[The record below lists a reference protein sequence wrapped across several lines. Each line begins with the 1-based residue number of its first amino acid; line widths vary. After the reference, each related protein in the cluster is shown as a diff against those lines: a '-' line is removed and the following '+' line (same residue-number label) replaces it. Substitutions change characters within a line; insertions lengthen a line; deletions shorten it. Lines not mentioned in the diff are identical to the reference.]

1 MEGIGVSNG
10 IEISKVLIKDV
21 KEEIPRY
28 SIEDISAEILRFKS
42 AVEDSIKDIENLI
55 LNEKLAKEEM
65 EIFDA
70 HICMLKDEE
79 FLRFVEEKIKT
90 DKINSEWALE
100 KGKQFFVEL
109 FNSFDNEYFKER
121 SIDLIDIINRAT
133 NKLLKKEE
141 LNYEKI
147 EGKFVLVAH
156 DLTPSETVKIDKNK
170 IIGFITEIGGKTSH
184 VAIVARMLG
193 IPAIVGAKNILS
205 MVDNQSIIAMDGG
218 NGQFIINPTQYDI
231 ESFNEK
237 KKIMQIE
244 ENLDKDFL
252 DKIPLSKD
260 MKRFQVACNLQVPTQ
275 LDEIVKNNGEGI
287 GLLRSEF
294 IYMDRK
300 NAPTEDIQ
308 FEIYKDIAVQMKEK
322 PVIIRT
328 LDVGGDK
335 EISYLNI
342 PKEENPFLGLRATR
356 YCLKEKKFFKTQLR
370 AILRASNFGKV
381 KIMFPMISSLKEIR
395 EAKNLLQECKKE
407 LDYEKI
413 KYDEDIEI
421 GIMIEVPSAA
431 IISDILAKEVDFFS
445 IGTNDLIQY
454 TVAVDRLN
462 NNVSD
467 LYSNYNLAV
476 LRLIKMVIEN
486 GHKNGIY
493 VGMCGEAARDVNLI
507 PIFMAMGL
515 DEFSVNP
522 SYVCRVKRYM
532 SRYDIYQ
539 CEKLCKKVLSLET
552 DEEIEIILEEFENQ
566 NKK

>member
-21 KEEIPRY
+21 KESIPKY
-28 SIEDISAEILRFKS
+28 SIEDISAELLRFKS

-55 LNEKLAKEEM
+55 LNKKLAKEEI

-79 FLRFVEEKIKT
+79 FLKFVEEKIKT

-141 LNYEKI
+141 LNYEKV

-170 IIGFITEIGGKTSH
+170 IIGFITETGGKTSH

-205 MVDNQSIIAMDGG
+205 MVDNKSIIAMDGS

-231 ESFNEK
+231 EAFNK
-237 KKIMQIE
+237 KKKTMQVE
-244 ENLDKDFL
+244 ESLDKEFL
-252 DKIPLSKD
+252 EKIPLSKD

-275 LDEIVKNNGEGI
+275 LDEIIKNNGEGI

-308 FEIYKDIAVQMKEK
+308 FEIYKDIAAQMKEK

-356 YCLKEKKFFKTQLR
+356 YCLKEKNYLK
-370 AILRASNFGKV
+370 SN
-381 KIMFPMISSLKEIR
+381 
-395 EAKNLLQECKKE
+395 
-407 LDYEKI
+407 
-413 KYDEDIEI
+413 
-421 GIMIEVPSAA
+421 
-431 IISDILAKEVDFFS
+431 
-445 IGTNDLIQY
+445 
-454 TVAVDRLN
+454 
-462 NNVSD
+462 
-467 LYSNYNLAV
+467 
-476 LRLIKMVIEN
+476 
-486 GHKNGIY
+486 
-493 VGMCGEAARDVNLI
+493 
-507 PIFMAMGL
+507 
-515 DEFSVNP
+515 
-522 SYVCRVKRYM
+522 
-532 SRYDIYQ
+532 
-539 CEKLCKKVLSLET
+539 
-552 DEEIEIILEEFENQ
+552 
-566 NKK
+566 